1 MIFSFSNPE
10 TARALSMIFYQFF
23 APESNQSQE
32 PGLLFAPLI
41 NDENGACI
49 GVVPEDTQLAVHWK
63 LEKAQF
69 IQQIQAAISEVPA
82 DQWEAF
88 QAELEA
94 NTHVILAE
102 VCPPALRAI
111 TITREAALELGF
123 VF

>member
-10 TARALSMIFYQFF
+10 TARALSQIFYQFF

-49 GVVPEDTQLAVHWK
+49 GVVPDETVMAVHWK
-63 LEKAQF
+63 PEKAQF
-69 IQQIQAAISEVPA
+69 IQQIQASITEVPA
-82 DQWEAF
+82 EQWSIF

-94 NTHVILAE
+94 NTHVVFSE

-111 TITREAALELGF
+111 TITKEAALELGF